1 MMDKQRKYKEILGR
15 LSGKRIVVIGDLMA
29 DRYILGMTSRVSREA
44 PVLILKYDSEIVVP
58 GGAGNAV
65 TNLKAM
71 GGYPVPLGV
80 VGDDEMG
87 LRLIEILNRSGVETN
102 NIIVEPGAITTTK
115 TRILAGGQNTTKQ
128 QVIRIDRDPE
138 RKPLSESH
146 DRIFEAL
153 RRGRGEWDALIVSD
167 YSLGVVNDAI
177 CEEIVQMARED
188 AGIITVDSRR
198 SILKFHHVTAV
209 TPNEEEVEA
218 ALGICLD
225 DGTLENAGRSIL
237 QTIQPQGVLITRGRK
252 GMALFQPKRP
262 TLYISIHGTDQ
273 IADVTG
279 AGDTVIAAF
288 TLGLAAGADMVDASR
303 LANIAGGLV
312 VMKRGTAT
320 VSIDELYAAVD
331 SDLGV
336 HS

>member
-1 MMDKQRKYKEILGR
+1 MDKQRKYREILGR
-15 LSGKRIVVIGDLMA
+15 FAGKRIVVIGDLMA

-71 GGYPVPLGV
+71 GGCPVPLGV
-80 VGDDEMG
+80 VGDDEVG
-87 LRLIEILNRSGVETN
+87 LRLIEILNRSGVETS
-102 NIIVEPGAITTTK
+102 NIVVEPGAITPTK

-138 RKPLSESH
+138 RKPLAESQ
-146 DRIFEAL
+146 DRIFGAL

-177 CEEIVQMARED
+177 CEEVVQMARED
-188 AGIITVDSRR
+188 TGIITVDSRR
-198 SILKFHHVTAV
+198 SILKFQHVTAV

-237 QTIQPQGVLITRGRK
+237 EAIQPQGLLITRGRK

-262 TLYISIHGTDQ
+262 TLHISIHGTDQ

-288 TLGLAAGADMVDASR
+288 TLGLAAGADMVEASQ

-320 VSIDELYAAVD
+320 VSIDELHAAVN
-331 SDLGV
+331 SDVGIY
-336 HS
+336 S